1 MPGFDRV
8 LCSTLD
14 GLDRSPTSRRRLPKQ
29 SDSPTADSRQPDI
42 SNARLPDRSTARLLA
57 HAEKER
63 FSMSNTSTVTAL
75 PDGGLKNPGAG
86 LVALDPVQTAL
97 LHGLDNLITGLA
109 ARLAAPEVV
118 GPPLLP
124 AEGLARLDY
133 FRNFPHLGVSAARF
147 APEAFDG
154 LAAGDAP
161 GELPLRPT
169 GHLLPSATC
178 YGLLLSLEGRDV
190 GDNGLRLSAA
200 GRCFRNETH
209 YEGLRR
215 LWGFHMREVLYLG
228 TKDGAAEHL
237 DRGAEFIQ
245 ELAGR
250 LGLTLTRAAA
260 DDPFYDKGGSRA
272 RLMALDPVKHEFSAP
287 DGTAIASVNRHRN
300 FFGERLEIRA
310 GSHGPA
316 YSACVAFG
324 VERWVHA
331 MILAHGTP
339 ERALDRLR
347 AARA

>member
-1 MPGFDRV
+1 M
-8 LCSTLD
+8 STP
-14 GLDRSPTSRRRLPKQ
+14 S
-29 SDSPTADSRQPDI
+29 I
-42 SNARLPDRSTARLLA
+42 
-57 HAEKER
+57 
-63 FSMSNTSTVTAL
+63 TAL
-75 PDGGLKNPGAG
+75 PDGGLQSPGPG
-86 LVALDPVQTAL
+86 LITLDPVRTAL
-97 LHGLDNLITGLA
+97 LHGLDDLLTGLA

-118 GPPLLP
+118 GPPLLS
-124 AEGLARLDY
+124 AAGLARLDY
-133 FRNFPHLGVSAARF
+133 FRNFPHLGVSAGRF

-154 LAAGDAP
+154 LAAGEPP
-161 GELPLRPT
+161 GEQPLRPT

-178 YGLLLSLEGRDV
+178 YGLLLSLDGRDV
-190 GDNGLRLSAA
+190 GEDGLRLSAT

-209 YEGLRR
+209 YDGLRR

-228 TKDGAAEHL
+228 TAQGAVEHL
-237 DRGAEFIQ
+237 EHGAEFVQ
-245 ELAGR
+245 ELAGL
-250 LGLTLTRAAA
+250 LGLELTRAVA

-300 FFGERLEIRA
+300 FFGERLDIRA

-339 ERALDRLR
+339 EQALERLR
-347 AARA
+347 DART